1 VREHLLAGL
10 DYQNKLARFLENHDE
25 PRAAATFPPATGE
38 AAAVIT
44 FLAPGLRFF
53 HQGQFEGRLK
63 RISPH
68 LVRGPDEPVNQRLAQ
83 FYERLLTALQQPIF
97 RDGKWQQLECAGAWE
112 GNNSCDAFIAYGWEG
127 SDGGRALVVVNYSDH
142 FSQCYL
148 RLPFSNLLGRQWQV
162 RDLLG
167 EAQYE
172 RNGNALQS
180 QGLFLDVGP
189 WQYHVFN
196 LSAEK
201 SDDPWKRQSQ
211 YSNELL
217 ASRS

>member
-1 VREHLLAGL
+1 V
-10 DYQNKLARFLENHDE
+10 
-25 PRAAATFPPATGE
+25 
-38 AAAVIT
+38 VT

-53 HQGQFEGRLK
+53 QHGQLEGRTK

-68 LVRGPDEPVNQRLAQ
+68 LCRAPDEPVNTRLAR
-83 FYERLLTALQQPIF
+83 FYDRLLALLRQPIF
-97 RDGKWQQLECAGAWE
+97 RHGKWQLLECAPAWD
-112 GNNSCDAFIAYGWEG
+112 GNGSSDAFIAYAWEDSG
-127 SDGGRALVVVNYSDH
+127 ARILVAVNYSDH
-142 FSQCYL
+142 PSQCYA
-148 RLPFSNLLGRQWQV
+148 RLPFSNLHGRQWQL
-162 RDLLG
+162 RDLIG

-172 RNGNALQS
+172 RNGTTLES

-201 SDDPWKRQSQ
+201 TDDLWKRQSQ
-211 YSNELL
+211 SSSELL